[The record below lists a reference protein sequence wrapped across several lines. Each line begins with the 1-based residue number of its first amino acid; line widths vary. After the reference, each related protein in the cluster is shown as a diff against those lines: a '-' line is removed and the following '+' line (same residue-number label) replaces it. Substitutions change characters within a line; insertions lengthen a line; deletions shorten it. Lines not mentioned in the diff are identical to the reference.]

1 MSLEDALQSARVILG
16 GEKGVSVVGGTLD
29 YMWNPYLEYYMQGP
43 RLRLSDELSRRFERL
58 ADEKPDESTL
68 GVIIRGS
75 DLLANWYYKGKLDLT
90 GLLERVLSIRS
101 KEGFRRVFL
110 ATEEEE
116 TLAVF
121 RAALGEDLLFVD
133 QKRIRGYKM
142 GDPLI
147 YKTLQPPLGERKD
160 WGEKYLYI
168 LWCLSR
174 CGSLVYNLDCGA
186 VEMAGRFKKGRGERY
201 RLMQKL

>member
-1 MSLEDALQSARVILG
+1 MD
-16 GEKGVSVVGGTLD
+16 
-29 YMWNPYLEYYMQGP
+29 
-43 RLRLSDELSRRFERL
+43 
-58 ADEKPDESTL
+58 
-68 GVIIRGS
+68 
-75 DLLANWYYKGKLDLT
+75 KLDLT

-101 KEGFRRVFL
+101 NEGFRKVFL

-116 TLAVF
+116 TLSVF
-121 RAALGEDLLFVD
+121 RAAMGENLLFVD
-133 QKRIRGYKM
+133 QKRVRGYKK

-147 YKTLQPPLGERKD
+147 YADLQPPVGKRTD

-186 VEMAGRFKKGRGERY
+186 VEMATRLKEGRGERY